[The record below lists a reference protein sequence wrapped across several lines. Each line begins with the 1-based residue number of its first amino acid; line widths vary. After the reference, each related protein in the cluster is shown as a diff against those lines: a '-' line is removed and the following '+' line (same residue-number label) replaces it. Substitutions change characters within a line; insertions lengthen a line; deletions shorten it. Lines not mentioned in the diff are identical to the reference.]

1 MIIQGEMMMKD
12 KDKNKIKLTENQ
24 QRMLKYQL
32 TSLKING

>member
-24 QRMLKYQL
+24 KRMLKYQL